1 MMIDTGSLGS
11 IKGGLLRPIAV
22 ASSKRLTVLP
32 NVPTFNEAG
41 VPMVAS
47 AWYGIVLPAGASA
60 EVVNRLNAEINKILK
75 SKEVSNKL
83 VDMGAEVMGGTS
95 AEFVKFTSSELKR
108 YEAIVKN
115 SGAPKE

>member
-1 MMIDTGSLGS
+1 
-11 IKGGLLRPIAV
+11 
-22 ASSKRLTVLP
+22 
-32 NVPTFNEAG
+32 
-41 VPMVAS
+41 MVAS

-60 EVVNRLNAEINKILK
+60 EVVNRLNVEINKILK

>member
-1 MMIDTGSLGS
+1 MSTALDFNRRRDGTPVRTLRMQSLGLGDGS
-11 IKGGLLRPIAV
+11 RIVLYDDSAV
-22 ASSKRLTVLP
+22 KTSAR
-32 NVPTFNEAG
+32 
-41 VPMVAS
+41 
-47 AWYGIVLPAGASA
+47 AWYML
-60 EVVNRLNAEINKILK
+60 
-75 SKEVSNKL
+75 SNKL